1 MKVLLVTKVV
11 LSAALLMCCTGLAQ
25 TNISGIQNEKKNHV
39 SVDPFLPIFGTY
51 QLQYER
57 ALGPNTTVG
66 ISVGIKTS
74 SGIFEVSG
82 IDVNRISTKDF
93 NFNGIKLL
101 PEFRWYIKKSPHGYF
116 GFYTGAYAKYQNFKD
131 GISGVYVDSNQQ
143 DNPILIDAKIRTIGL
158 GVEVGYKLQVK
169 KRFYID
175 FLIAGPG
182 ISFNKVQ
189 LQEVEPVPEE
199 FYDDLSDALAE
210 YGFFEWLNPDFRI
223 NGNQDTDITL
233 PSFRYGVKLGYTF

>member
-1 MKVLLVTKVV
+1 MPRSKIKRGIILAFWISFSITKFF
-11 LSAALLMCCTGLAQ
+11 AQ
-25 TNISGIQNEKKNHV
+25 GSDTKKNHL
-39 SVDPFLPIFGTY
+39 SVDPFLPVFGTY
-51 QLQYER
+51 QVQYER
-57 ALGPNTTVG
+57 ALGASSTIG
-66 ISVGIKTS
+66 LSLGLKTS

-101 PEFRWYIKKSPHGYF
+101 PEFRWYIQKPESGYF
-116 GFYTGAYAKYQNFKD
+116 GFYAGAYAKYQNFKD
-131 GISGVYVDSNQQ
+131 DISGIYEDSNQQ
-143 DNPILIDAKIRTIGL
+143 DIDILINAKIRTLGFGL
-158 GVEVGYKLQVK
+158 EVGYKLPIR

-182 ISFNKVQ
+182 ISFNEIS
-189 LQEVEPVPEE
+189 LDEIEPVPEE

-223 NGNQDTDITL
+223 NGNQDTNITL